1 MTDRYKYGNL
11 LTKHKDIKMKKLAI
25 STLAIAILASSPLH
39 AALQQNVDI
48 TAEITENISISE
60 ANGSRLGAITLV
72 HDLRS
77 LDQNDY
83 AGEREV
89 RLNSSN
95 SSHDE
100 FVIYI
105 SGLPTLMTDDRQKAF
120 ENINLS
126 ISGRDIGIGNDN
138 AQRFAVEGN
147 GRSNVDFRVTARAPA
162 NAVAGEIYTG
172 VIPLMLESSTS
183 AVIHLPDAD
192 PLEEV
197 RDQEDQI

>member
-1 MTDRYKYGNL
+1 
-11 LTKHKDIKMKKLAI
+11 MKKLAI

-39 AALQQNVDI
+39 AALQQDVDI

-197 RDQEDQI
+197 GDQEGQI

>member
-1 MTDRYKYGNL
+1 
-11 LTKHKDIKMKKLAI
+11 MKKLAI
-25 STLAIAILASSPLH
+25 STLAIATLASFPLH
-39 AALQQNVDI
+39 AVLQQDVDI

-60 ANGSRLGAITLV
+60 VNGSRLGAITLV

-77 LDQNDY
+77 FDQNDY

-100 FVIYI
+100 FMIYI
-105 SGLPTLMTDDRQKAF
+105 SGQPTLMTEDSQKAF

-126 ISGRDIGIGNDN
+126 ISGRDIGIGNEN
-138 AQRFAVEGN
+138 AQTFSVEGN
-147 GRSNVDFRVTARAPA
+147 GRANVDFRVTARAPA
-162 NAVAGEIYTG
+162 NAVAGEVYVG

-183 AVIHLPDAD
+183 AVIPLPDFNLVD
-192 PLEEV
+192 DREEEV
-197 RDQEDQI
+197 

>member
-1 MTDRYKYGNL
+1 
-11 LTKHKDIKMKKLAI
+11 MKKLAI

-39 AALQQNVDI
+39 AALEQDVDI

-95 SSHDE
+95 LSH
-100 FVIYI
+100 
-105 SGLPTLMTDDRQKAF
+105 
-120 ENINLS
+120 
-126 ISGRDIGIGNDN
+126 
-138 AQRFAVEGN
+138 
-147 GRSNVDFRVTARAPA
+147 
-162 NAVAGEIYTG
+162 
-172 VIPLMLESSTS
+172 
-183 AVIHLPDAD
+183 
-192 PLEEV
+192 
-197 RDQEDQI
+197 